1 MDELEEKRKHY
12 RHRLTDEVA
21 KYIKDYAIDNNLP
34 YESSSEACER
44 IVREHMEFS
53 KQNWNLQYITETV
66 TENVTRSVQIALQ
79 KSIVN
84 EINKVRLGTNNAD
97 RNTQILIELLQGF
110 MQMQNVEQI
119 VTTDIYKPTFLTEA
133 ENLVQEKI
141 TTMKQK
147 KDNKNQKES

>member
-1 MDELEEKRKHY
+1 MTEKIQKRFRLSTEALSYIEEY
-12 RHRLTDEVA
+12 T
-21 KYIKDYAIDNNLP
+21 DNNDIPRGNQTEGL
-34 YESSSEACER
+34 ER
-44 IVREHMEFS
+44 IIKEHKQLS

-66 TENVTRSVQIALQ
+66 TDNVTRSVQVALQ
-79 KSIVN
+79 KSIAN
-84 EINKVRLGTNNAD
+84 DINKVRLGTNNAD

-133 ENLVQEKI
+133 ENLVQENI

>member
-1 MDELEEKRKHY
+1 MTEKIQKRFRLSAEALDYIEEY
-12 RHRLTDEVA
+12 T
-21 KYIKDYAIDNNLP
+21 DNNNIPRGDQTEGL
-34 YESSSEACER
+34 ER
-44 IVREHMEFS
+44 IIKEHKQLS

-79 KSIVN
+79 QNIVKG
-84 EINKVRLGTNNAD
+84 IDRVRLGTNNAD

-133 ENLVQEKI
+133 ENLVHEKI

>member
-1 MDELEEKRKHY
+1 MEERKHY
-12 RHRLTDEVA
+12 RHRLSDEVA
-21 KYIKDYAIDNNLP
+21 QYIKDYAIDNDLP
-34 YESSSEACER
+34 HHSSSEACER
-44 IVREHMEFS
+44 IIREHMVLS
-53 KQNWNLQYITETV
+53 KQNWNLQYISDTV
-66 TENVTRSVQIALQ
+66 TENVTRSIQIALQ
-79 KSIVN
+79 KSISN
-84 EINKVRLGTNNAD
+84 EINKVRLGTNNID

-133 ENLVQEKI
+133 ENLVHEKI

>member
-1 MDELEEKRKHY
+1 MTEKIQKRFRLSTEALSYIEEY
-12 RHRLTDEVA
+12 T
-21 KYIKDYAIDNNLP
+21 DNNDIPRSDQTEGL
-34 YESSSEACER
+34 ER
-44 IVREHMEFS
+44 IIKEHKQLS

-84 EINKVRLGTNNAD
+84 DINKVRLGTNNAD

-119 VTTDIYKPTFLTEA
+119 VTTDIYKPTFLMEA
-133 ENLVQEKI
+133 ENLIHEKI

-147 KDNKNQKES
+147 KDNKNEKEN

>member
-1 MDELEEKRKHY
+1 VTEKIQKRFRLSTEALSYIEEY
-12 RHRLTDEVA
+12 T
-21 KYIKDYAIDNNLP
+21 DNNDIPRSDQTEGL
-34 YESSSEACER
+34 ER
-44 IVREHMEFS
+44 IIKEHKQLS

-84 EINKVRLGTNNAD
+84 DINKVRLGTNNAD

-119 VTTDIYKPTFLTEA
+119 VTTDIYKPTFLMEA
-133 ENLVQEKI
+133 ENLIHEKI

-147 KDNKNQKES
+147 KDNKNEKEN

>member
-1 MDELEEKRKHY
+1 MTEKIQKRFRLSAEALDYIEEY
-12 RHRLTDEVA
+12 T
-21 KYIKDYAIDNNLP
+21 DNNNIPRGDQTEGL
-34 YESSSEACER
+34 ER
-44 IVREHMEFS
+44 IIKEHKQLS

-79 KSIVN
+79 QNIVKG
-84 EINKVRLGTNNAD
+84 IDRVRLGTNNAD

-133 ENLVQEKI
+133 ENLVHEKI

-147 KDNKNQKES
+147 KDNKNQKEN